1 MPSAETILDSAAA
14 IANGWRTLAIGSHA
28 LLGTLVLALVI
39 GWRPSNRFAGYL
51 FTAPLLS
58 VSALAWASG
67 NPFNGAMFAAL
78 ALFLIG
84 LATRLSTEPVNVG
97 SLPQWLPGALLV
109 GFGWIYPHF
118 LVVDHWTAYTYA
130 SPFGLLPCPTL
141 SAVIGLTLVLGM
153 LRSKPWSMTLAAA
166 GFAYGAIGVF
176 TLGVTLDYAL
186 LAGATTLG
194 AIAGVSRTWR
204 SEPIERDK
212 RTRRSDAA

>member
-1 MPSAETILDSAAA
+1 MPSAETILHSAAA
-14 IANGWRTLAIGSHA
+14 IANGWRTLAIGWHA
-28 LLGTLVLALVI
+28 LLETLVLALVI
-39 GWRPSNRFAGYL
+39 GWRPSNRVAGYL
-51 FTAPLLS
+51 LTAPLIS
-58 VSALAWASG
+58 VSALAWTSG
-67 NPFNGAMFAAL
+67 NPFNGATFAAL

-97 SLPQWLPGALLV
+97 SPTRLLAGASLV

-118 LVVDHWTAYTYA
+118 LMADHWTAYTYA

-176 TLGVTLDYAL
+176 TLGVTLDYGL

-194 AIAGVSRTWR
+194 ALAGASRTWR
-204 SEPIERDK
+204 SERVDRNE
-212 RTRRSDAA
+212 RTRQKDAA